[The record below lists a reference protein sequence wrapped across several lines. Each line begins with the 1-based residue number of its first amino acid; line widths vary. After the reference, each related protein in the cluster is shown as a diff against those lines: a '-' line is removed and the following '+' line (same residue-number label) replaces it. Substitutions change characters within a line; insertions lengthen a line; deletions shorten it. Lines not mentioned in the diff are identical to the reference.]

1 MEPARVGEPA
11 IGLHE
16 EHPHALQLGRDP
28 IDIAAQDRR
37 EVGIDH
43 CRVATPDQLHQRA
56 DLVRHGDLR
65 KALGP
70 RQCRHPRFVIRM
82 PVPMHEYDCDRR
94 VPFLAH
100 PPQVGADLVLVKG
113 HEDLAAGADALID
126 FHHFAVQHFRQDDM
140 PVENARPVL
149 VGDAQRIAKAARDE
163 QDRALSFALEQ
174 GIGRDGRPHLDGL
187 DVRGGNRRARRH
199 AEQLADALDRGVCIA
214 IGVVRQELVREQGAV
229 GAARDNVGKRAAA
242 IYPELPAG

>member
-1 MEPARVGEPA
+1 MEPARVGEAA

-16 EHPHALQLGRDP
+16 EHPYALQLGRDP
-28 IDIAAQDRR
+28 INIAAQDRR

-43 CRVATPDQLHQRA
+43 CRVAAPDQLHQRA

-82 PVPMHEYDCDRR
+82 PVPVHEDDCDRR

-126 FHHFAVQHFRQDDM
+126 FDHFAVQHFRQDDM

-149 VGDAQRIAKAARDE
+149 VGDAQRIAKAARD
-163 QDRALSFALEQ
+163 
-174 GIGRDGRPHLDGL
+174 GL

-199 AEQLADALDRGVCIA
+199 AQQLADALDRGVCIA
-214 IGVVRQELVREQGAV
+214 IGVIRQELVREQGAV